1 MGAGRD
7 MRARGGIVD
16 EHHVHVA
23 AEQALNRGARTARW
37 PKARTPKRRDVPIA
51 PRAPQ
56 QKKARRS
63 CGRKHTSAPAFIIKL
78 LIRTRRG
85 VFRDV

>member
-1 MGAGRD
+1 MST
-7 MRARGGIVD
+7 ISF
-16 EHHVHVA
+16 VA
-23 AEQALNRGARTARW
+23 IAIISVFAS
-37 PKARTPKRRDVPIA
+37 DVPIA

-63 CGRKHTSAPAFIIKL
+63 CGRKHTFAPAFIIKL

>member
-1 MGAGRD
+1 VNRVDIWDDTGD
-7 MRARGGIVD
+7 SIV
-16 EHHVHVA
+16 EHVA
-23 AEQALNRGARTARW
+23 AVDDFEVATYRAAVARW
-37 PKARTPKRRDVPIA
+37 PPARTPKRRDVPIA